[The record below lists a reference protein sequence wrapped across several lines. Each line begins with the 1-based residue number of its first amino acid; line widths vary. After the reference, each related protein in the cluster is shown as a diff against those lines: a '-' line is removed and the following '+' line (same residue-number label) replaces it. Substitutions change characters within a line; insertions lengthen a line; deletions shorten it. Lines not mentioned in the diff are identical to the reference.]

1 MKVVF
6 VSNYMVIHQ
15 KPYCDAMI
23 ALLGA
28 ENFAFVACEV
38 LEAYRTTTGYNN
50 MNDDPCVVRAYES
63 DAEKRR
69 ARELVLEADVAIVTI
84 SYPEWLELRRGR
96 EGGVTFCYLERLLKI
111 GLWYR
116 FFPYPK
122 YKQAWD
128 NCLKWR
134 SDSRYHMLCASA
146 FGSSD
151 LSLFKPSFPADR
163 CWKWGY
169 FPPTGDLADE
179 GARSRAPRKRAS
191 IVWVAR
197 LIQWK
202 RPYRALQ
209 LAERLIADG
218 YDFTLTMVGGGPME
232 GELSRYIEEH
242 GLSGRVVLAG
252 VQPNERVREMMR
264 ESQMLLF
271 TSTRREGWGAVLNE
285 CMAEGCTPVA
295 ASMIGSA
302 PFLIEQGVNGRV
314 FDDASVDSMVEQVE
328 RLLDDPEACERMGE
342 AARATV
348 RDAWN
353 AEEAARR
360 FVALSERLLAGEC
373 ESPFADGP
381 CSHAEIVPD
390 SWFGDSK
397 AGER

>member
-1 MKVVF
+1 MRVAF

-15 KPYCDAMI
+15 KPFCDALVG
-23 ALLGA
+23 LLGA
-28 ENFAFVACEV
+28 ENFKFVACEE
-38 LEAYRTTTGYNN
+38 LEAYRKTTGYRD
-50 MNDDPCVVRAYES
+50 MNDDSCVIRAYES
-63 DAEKRR
+63 EDAKRR
-69 ARELVLEADVAIVTI
+69 AREFVLAADAAIVTI
-84 SYPEWLELRRGR
+84 NYPEWLELRRGR
-96 EGGVTFCYLERLLKI
+96 EGGVTFVYIERLLKI

-134 SDSRYHMLCASA
+134 GDARYHMLCASA

-151 LSLFKPSFPADR
+151 LSLFKPGFPAER

-169 FPPTGDLADE
+169 FPPTGDVLE
-179 GARSRAPRKRAS
+179 SGASKKRAS

-197 LIQWK
+197 LIQLK

-209 LAERLIADG
+209 LAERLRADG
-218 YDFTLTMVGGGPME
+218 YEFKLTMVGDGPMKEKLARYVRNRGLE
-232 GELSRYIEEH
+232 GCVEL
-242 GLSGRVVLAG
+242 LG
-252 VQPNERVREMMR
+252 VQPNERVRGLMR
-264 ESQMLLF
+264 ESEMMLF

-295 ASMIGSA
+295 ASMIGSV
-302 PFLIEQGVNGRV
+302 PYLVEQGVNGCV

-328 RLLDDPEACERMGE
+328 RLLGDPALCERMGE
-342 AARATV
+342 AARKTV
-348 RDAWN
+348 KKKWN

-360 FVALSERLLAGEC
+360 FVSLSEVLLGGAS

-381 CSHAEIVPD
+381 CSRAGIVRD
-390 SWFGDSK
+390 DWFRNIEEVKG
-397 AGER
+397 A